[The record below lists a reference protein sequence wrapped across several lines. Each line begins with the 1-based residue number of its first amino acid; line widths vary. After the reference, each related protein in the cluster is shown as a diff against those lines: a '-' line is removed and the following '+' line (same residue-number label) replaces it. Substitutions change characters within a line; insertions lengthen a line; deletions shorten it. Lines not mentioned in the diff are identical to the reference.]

1 MTSTTGVRLGG
12 VIGFFTVGKVF
23 RKPVRKQSLFFTPF
37 WKNTQ
42 KKKAFEY
49 QSWMKKDL
57 QCDLRC
63 VMTSDDPQSTECV
76 EISALSSR

>member
-12 VIGFFTVGKVF
+12 VIGFFTEGKVF

-57 QCDLRC
+57 
-63 VMTSDDPQSTECV
+63 
-76 EISALSSR
+76 